1 MEFDPW
7 TIGAF
12 VAGILTH
19 IAKKAAKARMLDKNF
34 DLSDYLTGHPYQTAA
49 AVGITVGAYL
59 QLVSDPATQITLF
72 GAWLAGVGANSLAD
86 LAPGDR
92 GER

>member
-1 MEFDPW
+1 MEFDLW
-7 TIGAF
+7 TLGAF
-12 VAGILTH
+12 VVGILTH
-19 IAKKAAKARMLDKNF
+19 ITKKAAKARMLDKGF

-49 AVGITVGAYL
+49 AVGISAGAYL
-59 QLVSDPATQITLF
+59 QLISDPSVQITLF

-92 GER
+92 GET